1 MKLKYK
7 YIHFEETSEIIG
19 GKVVW
24 VCKGNKRNDIL
35 IQKLNSLDFK
45 NKKEKNENNRV
56 EVYRCCR

>member
-45 NKKEKNENNRV
+45 NKKEKNEILRS
-56 EVYRCCR
+56 